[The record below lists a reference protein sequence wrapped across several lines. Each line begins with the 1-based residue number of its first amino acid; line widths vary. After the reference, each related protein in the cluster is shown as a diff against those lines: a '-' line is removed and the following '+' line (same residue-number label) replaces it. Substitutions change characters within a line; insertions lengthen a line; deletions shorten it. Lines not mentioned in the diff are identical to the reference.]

1 MFSLE
6 NRLALLTGA
15 SGGIG
20 NSIAHKLVNAGA
32 TVVISGTREDALN
45 KLEKE
50 LKGDSYS
57 IVCNLSDNEN
67 IDSLVDFAEEKAGK
81 KIDILINNAG
91 ITRDNLAVRMRDEE
105 WREVIDIN
113 LFASFRLMRR
123 SLKSMM
129 KERFGRIIS
138 ISSVVGLMGNA
149 GQANYVASKAG
160 LIGLTKSMALEVAS
174 RGITVNCVAP
184 GFVKTNMTSLLT
196 DSQKESI
203 MEKIPMKRMGLVNEI
218 ANAVIFLASDE
229 SGYISG
235 QTLHV
240 NGGMYMQ

>member
-67 IDSLVDFAEEKAGK
+67 IDSLVDFAEEKQFS
-81 KIDILINNAG
+81 DII
-91 ITRDNLAVRMRDEE
+91 R
-105 WREVIDIN
+105 
-113 LFASFRLMRR
+113 
-123 SLKSMM
+123 
-129 KERFGRIIS
+129 
-138 ISSVVGLMGNA
+138 
-149 GQANYVASKAG
+149 
-160 LIGLTKSMALEVAS
+160 
-174 RGITVNCVAP
+174 
-184 GFVKTNMTSLLT
+184 
-196 DSQKESI
+196 
-203 MEKIPMKRMGLVNEI
+203 
-218 ANAVIFLASDE
+218 
-229 SGYISG
+229 
-235 QTLHV
+235 
-240 NGGMYMQ
+240 